1 MGDVYDNSN
10 IGLNTSSGLRE
21 PVLSFSDFST
31 ASKAVVS
38 YLHQLTGF
46 ELCAVT
52 RIDENEFL
60 FLSVNESAY
69 KIKPGDSLALDGT
82 LCGKVLEGQCPR
94 FVGSTSNCVE
104 ANALSQVGSDLGVK
118 AHIGI
123 PLVLADKSVFGTIC
137 AINPDPVPDL
147 TALQVS
153 AIELAAR
160 MLSTILS
167 LELQS
172 LDQRRSYE
180 RAKMESESDEL
191 TSLLNR
197 RGWDRALRE
206 EDILC
211 SQYGFSASVMV
222 IDLDNLKIVNDTQ
235 GHKAGDDLIRKAAE
249 IIEQTCRADDVV
261 ARTGGD
267 EFAVLTKGI
276 SQEGLRAFARRI
288 RIALMVAG
296 VSASVGTGTRSV
308 AKSLAD
314 AWTEADEAMY
324 VSKRSK
330 FPY

>member
-1 MGDVYDNSN
+1 MDDVYDNAN
-10 IGLNTSSGLRE
+10 IGSRSSSSR
-21 PVLSFSDFST
+21 PAQVLPFTDFST
-31 ASKAVVS
+31 ASKAAVS
-38 YLHQLTGF
+38 YLRRLTGF

-52 RIDENEFL
+52 RIDGNEFL

-69 KIKPGDSLALDGT
+69 GIKPGDSLSLDRTLCARVLDG
-82 LCGKVLEGQCPR
+82 ECPK
-94 FVGSTSNCVE
+94 FVSSTSACIDSE
-104 ANALSQVGSDLGVK
+104 ALSHIGAGLGVE
-118 AHIGI
+118 AHIGV
-123 PLVLADKSVFGTIC
+123 PLVLADNNVFGTIC
-137 AINPDPVPDL
+137 AINPDPMPDL
-147 TALQVS
+147 APLQVG
-153 AIELAAR
+153 AIELTAR

-191 TSLLNR
+191 TGLLNR

-249 IIEQTCRADDVV
+249 IIQQTCRSDDVV

-276 SQEGLRAFARRI
+276 SQEGLKAFARRI
-288 RIALMVAG
+288 RIALMVTG
-296 VSASVGTGTRSV
+296 VSASVGTGTRSL
-308 AKSLAD
+308 AKSLTD

-330 FPY
+330 FIS

>member
-104 ANALSQVGSDLGVK
+104 ANALSQVGLDLGVK

-296 VSASVGTGTRSV
+296 ISASVGTGTRSV
-308 AKSLAD
+308 AKSLVD